1 MWLLKE
7 CLRKYL
13 DARLSEEISKLNG
26 ELGKKTTQSQNT
38 TTNQITGNV
47 INEDGLETD
56 LTNILEPESNATNT
70 TTETTAEASIVFE
83 NSSNGQAS
91 NASGEN
97 ATNNATTETIQQTQE
112 QNIDEN
118 INNVECDSNKIYKG
132 EQLIIATHN
141 SITFLK
147 ATNENGKILPGD
159 YLTASSK
166 AGYAAKADENSI
178 VLIGRALEP
187 LNTSE
192 GKISAFV
199 QITNNN
205 VLNINK
211 ERLLE
216 EKEHELDDLEE
227 KYSIDLED
235 IKQEKAK
242 QKTRI
247 ERTKEKL
254 LANVTVSAVTALA
267 PAPQLDY
274 MQKVNGSVI
283 VRLG

>member
-1 MWLLKE
+1 MSLQE
-7 CLRKYL
+7 TRVPF
-13 DARLSEEISKLNG
+13 G
-26 ELGKKTTQSQNT
+26 E
-38 TTNQITGNV
+38 
-47 INEDGLETD
+47 
-56 LTNILEPESNATNT
+56 
-70 TTETTAEASIVFE
+70 
-83 NSSNGQAS
+83 GQAQS
-91 NASGEN
+91 SADI
-97 ATNNATTETIQQTQE
+97 ANNTA
-112 QNIDEN
+112 
-118 INNVECDSNKIYKG
+118 CDNNKIQKG

-187 LNTSE
+187 LTTSE

-216 EKEHELDDLEE
+216 EKYDELEE
-227 KYSIDLED
+227 LEDKYDIDLKD

-242 QKTRI
+242 QKTRL
-247 ERTKEKL
+247 ERTKERL
-254 LANVTVSAVTALA
+254 LTNVTVSTVTAVTQT
-267 PAPQLDY
+267 PQTDY
-274 MQKVNGSVI
+274 ITKLNGSVI
-283 VRLG
+283 IRIG